1 MPDNDC
7 CSECDSLGLSVGP
20 RGNPG
25 SIIGA
30 VATITVPTASVLT
43 LFSTPYTLLPAPGV
57 GKAIKLITW
66 STSLTYNT
74 TTYAANT
81 TLQVYTDTATA
92 LQGNDT
98 VVLTSTVSR
107 HLTGNLIIATGATS
121 TQLIANKAL
130 LLNTLTGNPTTGNSD
145 LVIHLG
151 YQIIDL

>member
-1 MPDNDC
+1 MANDC
-7 CSECDSLGLSVGP
+7 CTSCDTLGLAVGQQ
-20 RGNPG
+20 GNPG

-30 VATITVPTASVLT
+30 VATILVPTASVL
-43 LFSTPYTLLPAPGV
+43 LLNGTPYTLLAAPGV
-57 GKAIKLITW
+57 GKAIKLISW

-74 TTYAANT
+74 ATYATNT

-107 HLTGNLIIATGATS
+107 HLTGNLVIATGSTS

-130 LLNTLTGNPTTGNSD
+130 LLNTLAGNPTTGNSD
-145 LVIHLG
+145 IKIFLG